1 MSLVVD
7 IEKHYGTFDLEVA
20 FEAAHETLGFLGASG
35 CGKSLTLRC
44 IAGVET
50 PDAGKIVVN
59 GKTYFDKAPGKKAS
73 VNLSAQERKSAL
85 LFQNYQ
91 LFPNLTVKANI
102 AAGIPR
108 EVLKRNGDAA
118 SRAGEAL
125 PPAAFR
131 WSAATRGARAHARRP
146 ARDPH
151 ARRTVLCS
159 RCALEERA

>member
-1 MSLVVD
+1 VSLVVD
-7 IEKHYGTFDLEVA
+7 IEKHYSTFDLEVA

-108 EVLKRNGDAA
+108 EVLKRNGDA
-118 SRAGEAL
+118 L
-125 PPAAFR
+125 I
-131 WSAATRGARAHARRP
+131 
-146 ARDPH
+146 
-151 ARRTVLCS
+151 
-159 RCALEERA
+159 